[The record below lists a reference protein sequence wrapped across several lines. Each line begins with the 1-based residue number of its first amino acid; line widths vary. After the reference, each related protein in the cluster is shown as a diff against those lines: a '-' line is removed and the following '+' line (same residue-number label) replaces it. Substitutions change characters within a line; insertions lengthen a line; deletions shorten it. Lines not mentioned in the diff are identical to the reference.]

1 MLVLT
6 RTLGQRVVINPGL
19 MSQVTV
25 SVERL
30 SSGEVR
36 LGFTAPRATVIERE
50 EVWRGQA
57 RRPIRRVEGA
67 K

>member
-6 RTLGQRVVINPGL
+6 RELGQRVIINPGC
-19 MSQVTV
+19 MNQITV

-30 SSGEVR
+30 SNGEVR
-36 LGFTAPRATVIERE
+36 LGFRAPRATVIERE

-57 RRPIRRVEGA
+57 GRPIRRVDNA
-67 K
+67 